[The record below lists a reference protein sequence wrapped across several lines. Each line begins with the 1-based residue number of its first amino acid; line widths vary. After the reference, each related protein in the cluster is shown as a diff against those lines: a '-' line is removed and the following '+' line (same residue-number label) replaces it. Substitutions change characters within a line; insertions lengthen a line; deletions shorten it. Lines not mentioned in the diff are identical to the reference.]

1 MQSQEHRPELAHR
14 LRQWRDVQFVRPDPR
29 CLLDLLVML
38 AQRDAVFVP
47 LREPK
52 DALSVLYELAE
63 GSSKKLARVDA
74 AAKTS
79 SRSHAGNLA

>member
-1 MQSQEHRPELAHR
+1 MQAQEHRPELAHR
-14 LRQWRDVQFVRPDPR
+14 LRQWGDVQFVRPDPR
-29 CLLDLLVML
+29 CLFDLFVML
-38 AQRDAVFVP
+38 SQRDAIFVP

-74 AAKTS
+74 AANTS

>member
-1 MQSQEHRPELAHR
+1 MQAQEHRPELAHR
-14 LRQWRDVQFVRPDPR
+14 LRQWGDVQFVRPDPR
-29 CLLDLLVML
+29 RLLDLFVML

-74 AAKTS
+74 AENTS

>member
-1 MQSQEHRPELAHR
+1 MQAQEHRPELAHS
-14 LRQWRDVQFVRPDPR
+14 LRHGRDVQLVRADAR

-52 DALSVLYELAE
+52 DALSVLYQLAE
-63 GSSKKLARVDA
+63 GSSKKLARIDA
-74 AAKTS
+74 AVNMS
-79 SRSHAGNLA
+79 SRSHDGNLA

>member
-1 MQSQEHRPELAHR
+1 MQAKEHRPELAHR
-14 LRQWRDVQFVRPDPR
+14 LRQGRDVQFGRPNAR
-29 CLLDLLVML
+29 RLFDLLVML

-52 DALSVLYELAE
+52 DPLSVLYQLAE
-63 GSSKKLARVDA
+63 GPSKKLARIDA
-74 AAKTS
+74 AVNMS